1 MKREVKTVRDGMLQI
16 TLEDDR
22 WYARTLDTGETVY
35 LPSVTWISKYTPVT
49 EGLLRWYAREG
60 WDGAMEQLGSAGDRG
75 TKIHAAVSLL
85 IDGEEVRHD
94 TRFMVD
100 GETEPQELTRE
111 EWEAVLSFVD
121 WWQYADVKHV
131 YFREKTIWTDRYAGT
146 LDLLCYCENPQ
157 KPPRAREAAAA
168 PGINLI
174 DFKTS
179 KDIYPSHMAQIS
191 AYAAALPDPNNAQM
205 NGITNGQ
212 WCMTPVR
219 LAILQLGYNRNS
231 RGWKYTPVENRMDL
245 FEAAYTFW
253 RDENEGA
260 RPPSYSLPLSV
271 KLNVNEEVLQ

>member
-1 MKREVKTVRDGMLQI
+1 MKREVRTIRDGMLQI

-22 WYARTLDTGETVY
+22 WYVRTLETGETVY

-60 WDGAMEQLGSAGDRG
+60 WEGAMEQMGAAGDRG
-75 TKIHAAVSLL
+75 TKVHAAVSLL
-85 IDGEEVRHD
+85 IDGEEVSHD
-94 TRFMVD
+94 TRFIVD
-100 GETEPQELTRE
+100 GTDEPQELTRQ

-131 YFREKTIWTDRYAGT
+131 YFREKTVWTDRYAGT

-157 KPPRAREAAAA
+157 KPPRARELAAQ

-179 KDIYPSHMAQIS
+179 KDIYPSHLAQIA
-191 AYAAALPDPNNAQM
+191 AYAAALPGIPADQFK
-205 NGITNGQ
+205 NGETISPIN
-212 WCMTPVR
+212 
-219 LAILQLGYNRNS
+219 LAILQLGYSRNS
-231 RGWKYTPVENRMDL
+231 RGWKYTPVADRLDL

-253 RDENEGA
+253 KDENEGA
-260 RPPSYSLPLSV
+260 KPPSYTLPLKV
-271 KLNVNEEVLQ
+271 KLNQQTELVQQ